1 MAGLLRT
8 LALLW
13 LLKQAYRLLRTLAI
27 AAILAAL
34 WPVTLAAV
42 AAATAA
48 WSLGWPPAR
57 LYRAAARS
65 SPVVGVW
72 LVAAALRCRAWR
84 ALALALVNEW
94 QEATG
99 LLAHGRV
106 LPAVL
111 LTAPLGVPVGLA
123 AGGLWW
129 ARRTAAVAAGAA
141 GRHAYAP
148 AAFDQ
153 RQWRRQARA
162 ARGLL
167 AAPGPF
173 PLVTRSGLV
182 PAGAVIR
189 AVGRRWTPVLAI
201 PAAAF
206 ARHMVIVGA
215 SGTGKT
221 NLMIRLWAG
230 WYAAALT
237 AEARGKPRP
246 LLCALDCKGGPDARV
261 KAART
266 TRVLRGA
273 GARRVAIW
281 PDDATLSLWA
291 LPPRELAVLL
301 HQMTEHGDGA
311 AAYYADVE
319 QAVLMLAVC
328 APGGPPGSAADFL
341 ARLDPEW
348 LEDAYAGD
356 PAALSALRAAKAHAG
371 DIALRYATLLG
382 RLGPALDGPGRLA
395 DADAWY
401 FILEGTSEP
410 SVAEAQAMAI
420 TELIAHAATD
430 RSAEPRTM
438 LLAADD
444 YSAVSRRVPL
454 SNLYERGRSLGLGV
468 MVSAQSWQ
476 GLGADD
482 DERYRI
488 AATADGGVWVMQTP
502 YPQPLAE
509 LAGTRRV
516 LESARKLLGATWGDE
531 GSTRVQHAWTADPD
545 LIRRL
550 ATGQACYIQ
559 RGTATFVQIAR
570 PKPNLLSLP
579 AAPARPPG
587 RPGVAVPPP
596 RVHAPRPDGRLAPT
610 GDHPTLPLPAVPADG
625 PPPPSP
631 LDDVLGP
638 AGGRP

>member
-13 LLKQAYRLLRTLAI
+13 LLRQAYRLLRTLAC

-42 AAATAA
+42 AAAAAA

-65 SPVVGVW
+65 SPVVAVY
-72 LVAAALRCRAWR
+72 AASAAMRYRAWQAVAPAPVR
-84 ALALALVNEW
+84 DW
-94 QEATG
+94 QQATG

-111 LTAPLGVPVGLA
+111 LTAPLGVPAGLA

-129 ARRTAAVAAGAA
+129 QRRTAAVAAGSA

-173 PLVTRSGLV
+173 PLVTRQGMV

-201 PAAAF
+201 PPAAF

-230 WYAAALT
+230 WYAAVT
-237 AEARGKPRP
+237 RGKPRP
-246 LLCALDCKGGPDARV
+246 LLCALDCKGGPDARA

-266 TRVLRGA
+266 SRVLRGA
-273 GARRVAIW
+273 GARRIAIW
-281 PDDATLSLWA
+281 PDDATVSLWS

-319 QAVLMLAVC
+319 QAVLMLAVL
-328 APGGPPGSAADFL
+328 APGGPPGSAAQFL
-341 ARLDPEW
+341 ERLDPAW
-348 LEDAYAGD
+348 LEDAYTGD

-382 RLGPALDGPGRLA
+382 RLGPALDGPGRLR

-430 RSAEPRTM
+430 RAAEPRTM

-476 GLGADD
+476 GLGKDD

-516 LESARKLLGATWGDE
+516 LESARKLLGPAWGDE
-531 GSTRVQHAWTADPD
+531 GSTRLQHAWTADPD
-545 LIRRL
+545 LIRRQGV
-550 ATGQACYIQ
+550 GQACYIQ

-570 PKPNLLSLP
+570 PKPNPLSLP
-579 AAPARPPG
+579 AAPARPRDG
-587 RPGVAVPPP
+587 RAVPVPPP
-596 RVHAPRPDGRLAPT
+596 RVSASRPGGRLAPT
-610 GDHPTLPLPAVPADG
+610 GDFPTLPLPAVPVG
-625 PPPPSP
+625 GLTPPGP

-638 AGGRP
+638 PGGRP

>member
-1 MAGLLRT
+1 VAGLLRT
-8 LALLW
+8 LAILW
-13 LLKQAYRLLRTLAI
+13 LLKQASRLLRTLTA

-48 WSLGWPPAR
+48 WSLGWPAAR

-65 SPVVGVW
+65 APVLAVW
-72 LVAAALRCRAWR
+72 AVAAALRYRAWR
-84 ALALALVNEW
+84 PLALAPVRDW
-94 QEATG
+94 QQATG
-99 LLAHGRV
+99 LLAYGRV
-106 LPAVL
+106 LPALL
-111 LTAPLGVPVGLA
+111 LTAPLGVPAGLL

-129 ARRTAAVAAGAA
+129 QHRTAAVAAGTA

-173 PLVTRSGLV
+173 PLVTRAGFV

-201 PAAAF
+201 PFGAF

-237 AEARGKPRP
+237 AANRGKPRP
-246 LLCALDCKGGPDARV
+246 LLCALDCKGGPDARA

-266 TRVLRGA
+266 SRMLRGA
-273 GARRVAIW
+273 GARRVAVW

-328 APGGPPGSAADFL
+328 APGGSPGSAADFL
-341 ARLDPEW
+341 ARLDPAW
-348 LEDAYAGD
+348 LEDAYAAD

-382 RLGPALDGPGRLA
+382 RLGPALDGPGRLR

-430 RSAEPRTM
+430 RTAEPRAM

-476 GLGADD
+476 GLGKDD

-488 AATADGGVWVMQTP
+488 AATADGGVWVMETP

-516 LESARKLLGATWGDE
+516 LESARKLLGTAWGDE

-545 LIRRL
+545 LIRRQGV
-550 ATGQACYIQ
+550 GQACYIH
-559 RGTATFVQIAR
+559 RGTATFMQIAR
-570 PKPNLLSLP
+570 PKPNPLSLP
-579 AAPARPPG
+579 AAPARPHGG
-587 RPGVAVPPP
+587 RAVPVSPP
-596 RVHAPRPDGRLAPT
+596 RVRTRRPGGRLAPSD
-610 GDHPTLPLPAVPADG
+610 GPPTLPLPAVPVG
-625 PPPPSP
+625 GQPPTGP